1 MKKIAIIV
9 DDVVRDLLPL
19 SLLAIEL
26 RKNNMI
32 PFLVPSRIQLF
43 EIKMIKP
50 EIIIINYLRKENE
63 AIVKLYKKAGIDIF
77 LLDQEGGAFNSF
89 DFYQNTK
96 ISDNK
101 EIKKTI
107 SGVFNWSKELHKE
120 SLKRGWFEKNQ
131 NILTGHPKY
140 DIYFHSRKDVQQS
153 KKNMILL
160 LTSFTLANPRL
171 SSKQFEVK
179 IWSSTGGNKSEIEHM
194 QIQQE
199 KSFNIYLNE
208 IEKIFIE
215 NDDKLFSI
223 KVHPFESPEP
233 YMKRFNKLKN
243 VEIFSDSHL
252 HRMLHNYRVAFHIS
266 STTSIECILHKVV
279 PVNLNF
285 LKNPIDI
292 ELLNKI
298 SVNCETLKQF
308 RNAVS
313 NLDQVINNY
322 SFEESRKII
331 NDYFG
336 TLDGQAAIRISEYL
350 KSYLNERK
358 DLKVINYK
366 YLTRHKLEKNKFK
379 KGFLILISWST
390 SLSKISFFNLTSQV
404 KLWKKSI
411 KYFDSKTVQSY
422 CNDLNLDRTKF
433 VEYKNSNSV
442 TTN

>member
-43 EIKMIKP
+43 EIKIIKP

-77 LLDQEGGAFNSF
+77 LLDQEGGAFKSF
-89 DFYQNTK
+89 DFYENTK

-107 SGVFNWSKELHKE
+107 SGVFNWSKALHKE

-140 DIYFHSRKDVQQS
+140 DIYFQSRKDIQLS

-171 SSKQFEVK
+171 SSKQLEVST
-179 IWSSTGGNKSEIEHM
+179 WSSTGGKSSEIHNM

-199 KSFNIYLNE
+199 KSFNTYLNE

-215 NDDKLFSI
+215 NEEKIFAI

-233 YMKRFNKLKN
+233 YLKRFSNFKN
-243 VEIFSDSHL
+243 VRIFSNSHL
-252 HRMLHNYRVAFHIS
+252 HTMLDNYCVAFHVS
-266 STTSIECILHKVV
+266 STTSIECILKNVV
-279 PVNLNF
+279 PINLTF

-292 ELLNKI
+292 ELINKV
-298 SVNCETLKQF
+298 SLSCGTVDEF
-308 RNAVS
+308 RNIVS
-313 NLDQVINNY
+313 DLDQVLNSY
-322 SFEESRKII
+322 SFDESKKIL

-336 TLDGQAAIRISEYL
+336 TLDGQAAVRISDHL
-350 KSYLNERK
+350 KLYLNERK
-358 DLKVINYK
+358 GFKYINYK
-366 YLTRHKLEKNKFK
+366 YITRHNLEKNKFK
-379 KGFLILISWST
+379 KSILLLISWSN
-390 SLSKISFFNLTSQV
+390 SLSRISFFNLTSQI
-404 KLWKKSI
+404 KLWKNSV
-411 KYFDSKTVQSY
+411 KYFDSKKVHSL
-422 CNDLNLDRTKF
+422 CDELNIDSNNF
-433 VEYKNSNSV
+433 FEYKNSNSV